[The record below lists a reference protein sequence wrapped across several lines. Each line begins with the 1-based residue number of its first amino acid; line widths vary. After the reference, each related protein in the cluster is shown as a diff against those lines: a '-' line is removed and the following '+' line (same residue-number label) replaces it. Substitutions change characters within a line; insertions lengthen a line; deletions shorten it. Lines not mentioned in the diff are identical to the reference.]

1 MITKEEAAYVLH
13 YYDHRKGWQGGSFA
27 TALIHAFTKAD
38 QENTVRLAKGFPG
51 YYEAMRLARYE
62 RDGLDILE
70 SIFNPEEE

>member
-13 YYDHRKGWQGGSFA
+13 YYDPRKGWQGGSFA

-38 QENTVRLAKGFPG
+38 AENTMRLAMGFPG

-62 RDGLDILE
+62 RYGLDTLE
-70 SIFNPEEE
+70 SIFNQGEV